1 MKSARKYYEEFP
13 ALTDAERLAL
23 LEGMKGAE
31 LCGLMHYAEGR
42 EQSPTRDQVIGLVLV
57 VAGERYL
64 AKVTAKA
71 RKKVKR
77 IL

>member
-1 MKSARKYYEEFP
+1 MHYEEWP
-13 ALTDAERLAL
+13 LMSYAERLAR
-23 LEGMKGAE
+23 LEGMTGAE

-42 EQSPTRDQVIGLVLV
+42 EESKTRDQVIGLVLV

-64 AKVTAKA
+64 AKQAAKA
-71 RKKVKR
+71 AKKAKR

>member
-1 MKSARKYYEEFP
+1 VKCARIHFENFP
-13 ALTDAERLAL
+13 VLSEAERLAR
-23 LEGMKGAE
+23 LEGMRGVE

-42 EQSPTRDQVIGLVLV
+42 EPSPTRDQVIGLVLV

-64 AKVTAKA
+64 AKQTAKA